1 MGGALTRTSIMLHP
15 MGACRLPGLPF
26 TKALVLTLLAG
37 TAAAAVLLLLLLRQV
52 CPEFMNAVILR
63 EPVPHAISIMAEVKY
78 RYVRQ
83 MATKHNIHSWQPTA
97 WNLTWWEALGPALV
111 GNYATRT
118 LLGRESLC
126 RSATNMGR
134 QQLDAALDSLLSF
147 DMVMTLGRSQDIDL
161 SITTLLGWPARNFS
175 SQPGARVR
183 EVSVDLAT
191 KGELAVGDSKASKGS
206 AVAVSRH
213 LLQLGDGSSSSVDS
227 SSGGEES
234 SGHGRSLLAVP
245 QHTNKLHNAGA
256 GQHAA
261 AGKGQPAKGQHGP
274 LLMKKGNQQL
284 HPQQKKGNQHP
295 HPQQG
300 KQQRKPQQH
309 QPAGAHQAG
318 GHPAKPGPVHPHP
331 QRNLPSL
338 GAGAGS
344 GHIQHILVVPAVTH
358 PATHSNASS
367 GALSMQGADAAAAGN
382 ASAKHLEEQAAVM
395 LVSTTW
401 HERQAELLNLYEKGA
416 VWAITGEPRI
426 EHTGQRSKHG
436 AHIVKVHFKNKA
448 GRPDAE
454 VWHSF
459 PRHTFAFLAADV
471 GKLERLTYLD
481 LQLYQ
486 TADLMFDLDTAWLKA
501 MGASSHYRKKLSA
514 LAATQTSCG
523 FAGMMPVDARLLKEP
538 AVEEV

>member
-1 MGGALTRTSIMLHP
+1 
-15 MGACRLPGLPF
+15 
-26 TKALVLTLLAG
+26 
-37 TAAAAVLLLLLLRQV
+37 VLLLPPPLLLPQV
-52 CPEFMNAVILR
+52 CPDFLNAVILR

-97 WNLTWWEALGPALV
+97 WNLTWWEALGPSLV

-126 RSATNMGR
+126 RSAQNMGK
-134 QQLDAALDSLLSF
+134 QQLDDALDSLLSF

-161 SITTLLGWPARNFS
+161 GITTLLGWPARNFS

-191 KGELAVGDSKASKGS
+191 KGELAVGDSKASKGGA

-213 LLQLGDGSSSSVDS
+213 LLQLRDGSSSS
-227 SSGGEES
+227 SGSRGEES
-234 SGHGRSLLAVP
+234 NGHGRSLLAVP
-245 QHTNKLHNAGA
+245 QHTNKLHNRGA

-261 AGKGQPAKGQHGP
+261 AGKGQPGKGPHGA
-274 LLMKKGNQQL
+274 LLLKKGNQQQ
-284 HPQQKKGNQHP
+284 HPQQKKGNNPQQQQQHP
-295 HPQQG
+295 QHG

-309 QPAGAHQAG
+309 QPAGPHPAG
-318 GHPAKPGPVHPHP
+318 GHPAKHGPVHPQPHP
-331 QRNLPSL
+331 KLPSL
-338 GAGAGS
+338 AGGAGS

-358 PATHSNASS
+358 SNASS
-367 GALSMQGADAAAAGN
+367 SALSVSVAAGN
-382 ASAKHLEEQAAVM
+382 ASAEHLEQQAAVM

-401 HERQAELLNLYEKGA
+401 HERQAELLNLFEKAA

-426 EHTGQRSKHG
+426 EHTGQRTKHG
-436 AHIVKVHFKNKA
+436 AHVVKVHFRNKA
-448 GRPDAE
+448 GRPDTE

-471 GKLERLTYLD
+471 AKLERLTHLD

-486 TADLMFDLDTAWLKA
+486 TADLMFDLDTAWLQA
-501 MGASSHYRKKLSA
+501 MAASSHYRKKLRA
-514 LAATQTSCG
+514 LAATETSCG
-523 FAGMMPVDARLLKEP
+523 FAGMMPVDAKLLKEP